1 MILIM
6 KRVMMKMALT
16 KVMIKT
22 AMTVMM
28 MSMTMLQSEEGV
40 LLPMQCCENFNVAR
54 VETATRLK
62 MKFCSNV
69 AQGITM

>member
-28 MSMTMLQSEEGV
+28 SMTMLQSEEGV

-54 VETATRLK
+54 LKTATRLK